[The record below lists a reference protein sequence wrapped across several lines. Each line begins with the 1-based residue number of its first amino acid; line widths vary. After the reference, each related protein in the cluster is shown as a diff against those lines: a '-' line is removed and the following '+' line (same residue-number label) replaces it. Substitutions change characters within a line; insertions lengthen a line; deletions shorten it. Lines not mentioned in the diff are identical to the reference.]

1 MPSDASEE
9 QFESQIGSGLMM
21 KVVIFLEMA
30 ALYVT
35 KLALSYL
42 CALGFYSPDIYY
54 TSAVTPFYQTKS
66 LPKIILMRA

>member
-1 MPSDASEE
+1 MLYDASEE

-21 KVVIFLEMA
+21 KVVIFLAMA

-42 CALGFYSPDIYY
+42 CALGFLFS
-54 TSAVTPFYQTKS
+54 
-66 LPKIILMRA
+66 